1 LPSPDIV
8 DAAHRNGVPVY
19 ASLGFPWGEGSP
31 EVLEEIEA
39 FTEQKEDGSFP
50 VVDKMI
56 EIAEYYGFDGYFYN
70 QETSGVSKET
80 AERMNEMMRYMKRS
94 SDLHISWY
102 DAQANDGTI
111 SYQDSINGKN
121 DMYVE
126 PAEDDVYAV
135 DEFFLNYNWNVK

>member
-1 LPSPDIV
+1 TTDHDTSSSVGDNDFNVYAFDHWQLLDSYIYWPGAENKEGIFALPSPDIV

-39 FTEQKEDGSFP
+39 FTEQKEDGSLP

-94 SDLHISWY
+94 SDL
-102 DAQANDGTI
+102 
-111 SYQDSINGKN
+111 
-121 DMYVE
+121 
-126 PAEDDVYAV
+126 
-135 DEFFLNYNWNVK
+135 